1 MRLKGFLSVEFLLI
15 LIVPVVY
22 IYSWQSFVLSTLISL
37 MLVFIVLFFYHTF
50 SDIMYFFLGLL
61 LGSIGE
67 IVCAYFGAWS
77 YTKPHYLGI
86 PLWLYI
92 FWGYGF
98 LVIRRLELKILSPK
112 KKHNN
117 NKGIDKGYFVLLI
130 IYCSLIFIPSLLFR
144 YNIIVFILL
153 LCINMILLYGIDS
166 EKVFFAIIF
175 GLLGPIMEI
184 ICIHMGIWK
193 YENPD
198 FLGIPLWLILLY
210 SGFAI
215 FIKTLTKN
223 FRNFLKVSSKL

>member
-1 MRLKGFLSVEFLLI
+1 MRLKDILSIEFLLI

-22 IYSWQSFVLSTLISL
+22 IYSWQSFALSTLLSL
-37 MLVFIVLFFYHTF
+37 MFVFIVLFFYHTF
-50 SDIMYFFLGLL
+50 LDFLYFFLGLL

-67 IVCAYFGAWS
+67 IACVYFGAWS

-86 PLWLYI
+86 PLWLSI

-98 LVIRRLELKILSPK
+98 LIMRRLEFKILSTE

-117 NKGIDKGYFVLLI
+117 DKSIDKQYFFLLI
-130 IYCSLIFIPSLLFR
+130 IYCLLIFIPSLLFR
-144 YNIIVFILL
+144 YNTIVFILL
-153 LCINMILLYGIDS
+153 LCINISLLYKINS
-166 EKVFFAIIF
+166 EKVFFGIIF

-193 YENPD
+193 YANPD
-198 FLGIPLWLILLY
+198 FLGIPFWLILLY

-215 FIKTLTKN
+215 FIKRLTKK
-223 FRNFLKVSSKL
+223 FRNLLRLT